1 MLLSLLPRTTS
12 AIHLYS
18 RLQHTLPWFIDG
30 SKSKEQQ
37 PTLTPTTAIPPVPQ
51 DAPEI
56 LKHLH
61 SQLVL
66 SPHLEKSALSIA
78 PAIQPAPGPPL
89 PLRSPHG
96 RRKRGGTY
104 AGVSAYDS
112 DTGGLWS
119 WVVSAQVKEGTEDRG
134 SIQSVVRLVRKALLT
149 HSTPLELPSKSGK
162 QKGTDW
168 VMIDGGHIAIHILSK
183 SAREKYFGNNG
194 EW

>member
-119 WVVSAQVKEGTEDRG
+119 WVVSAQVSL
-134 SIQSVVRLVRKALLT
+134 SIKKRDASTKLFSRSRKVLKIEVRFN
-149 HSTPLELPSKSGK
+149 PL
-162 QKGTDW
+162 
-168 VMIDGGHIAIHILSK
+168 
-183 SAREKYFGNNG
+183 
-194 EW
+194 